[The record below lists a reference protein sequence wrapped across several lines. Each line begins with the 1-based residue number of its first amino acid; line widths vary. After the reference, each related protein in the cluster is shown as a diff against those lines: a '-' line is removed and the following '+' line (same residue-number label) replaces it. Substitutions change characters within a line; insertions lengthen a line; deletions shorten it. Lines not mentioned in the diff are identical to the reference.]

1 MSEILTETPVLTRP
15 EILNRMRE
23 ITAEY
28 QELAKVLS
36 EMDAPNKR
44 AEFEKDQRK
53 RLEGF
58 KKELKVHATEEA
70 KEIDFEELEQKIF
83 SEENLNSVA
92 LAGEGYSLG
101 YDSEGQPGFGVSYK
115 GGGAFTPYAY
125 DKLDAER
132 YVKRQRRKA
141 KLGKR

>member
-1 MSEILTETPVLTRP
+1 MERSEIITKMKQLTS
-15 EILNRMRE
+15 
-23 ITAEY
+23 EY

-36 EMDAPNKR
+36 EMDAPDIR
-44 AEFEKDQRK
+44 AAFEKEQRK

-58 KKELKVHATEEA
+58 KKELTVHATEEA
-70 KEIDFEELEQKIF
+70 KVIDWEELEQKIF
-83 SEENLNSVA
+83 AVENLDAVA
-92 LAGEGYSLG
+92 LTQEGYSLG

-115 GGGAFTPYAY
+115 GGGAFTPFAY

-141 KLGKR
+141 KYARK